1 MLVNS
6 AVRGLM
12 SPFQGFLKRGFDVVG
27 AAAVLIVLSPL
38 ITLVALT
45 IKLDSHGP
53 VFCRRK
59 FYDLNDALFEAFE
72 FRTAVWNTEDIR
84 SNHAN
89 RNHGTTRMGR
99 ILRRSGIDEIP
110 HLINVLRGEMSLVG
124 PHPLATASGAAYRAR
139 ITPDRLRNVRPGI
152 VSWAQVRR
160 GRDGTILSISSR
172 IEDDCYYLA
181 NRSFLFD
188 LKILVLVLLLSS
200 TYTF

>member
-59 FYDLNDALFEAFE
+59 FYDLNDALSSVVQA
-72 FRTAVWNTEDIR
+72 
-84 SNHAN
+84 S
-89 RNHGTTRMGR
+89 MK
-99 ILRRSGIDEIP
+99 S
-110 HLINVLRGEMSLVG
+110 LI
-124 PHPLATASGAAYRAR
+124 
-139 ITPDRLRNVRPGI
+139 
-152 VSWAQVRR
+152 
-160 GRDGTILSISSR
+160 
-172 IEDDCYYLA
+172 
-181 NRSFLFD
+181 
-188 LKILVLVLLLSS
+188 
-200 TYTF
+200 